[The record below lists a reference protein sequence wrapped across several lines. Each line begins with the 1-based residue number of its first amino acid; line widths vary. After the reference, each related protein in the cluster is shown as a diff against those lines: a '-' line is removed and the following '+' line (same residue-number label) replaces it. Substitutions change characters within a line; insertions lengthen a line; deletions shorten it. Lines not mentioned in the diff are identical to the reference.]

1 MLILAVAEEAA
12 ARGISYYDLG
22 YGQHS
27 YKLRLA
33 NTSYPVAGGA
43 VWVNRAEELVRRIYR
58 QRVLARRVPGSGA
71 QEAGSGAREPSGSSP
86 AFELAS

>member
-43 VWVNRAEELVRRIYR
+43 VWVSRAEDLVRRIYR
-58 QRVLARRVPGSGA
+58 QRILARRVPGGD
-71 QEAGSGAREPSGSSP
+71 ARETSSARETSGSPP